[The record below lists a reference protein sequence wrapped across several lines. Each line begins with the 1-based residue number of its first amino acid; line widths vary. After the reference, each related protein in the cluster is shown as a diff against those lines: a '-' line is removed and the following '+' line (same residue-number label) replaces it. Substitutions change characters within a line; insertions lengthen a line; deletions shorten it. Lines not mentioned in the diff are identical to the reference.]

1 MTTEAVNRRLPI
13 ILALGLNVM
22 LLLALQSV
30 TLPPVPGEL
39 EAGPRYSS
47 AQVALLWGQK
57 VSGSQSTDSVEALD
71 LDAYGNTY
79 ACGYFY
85 GTATFGS
92 ITLSGQGQDGFVGK
106 IDPSGN
112 WVWVQKMGGSSS
124 DQCKDIDVDDGGNI
138 SITGYFYSTAAFG
151 STYLSSL
158 GAYDIF
164 VAKLDTN
171 GTWLWAT
178 KAGGNSN
185 DYGYGVAMDNNGR
198 VYITGYYYSSGTIYF
213 GSFTLATYSY
223 DEAFVAAL
231 DQNGQFIWAQRM
243 YGSYYQRGRGIDVND
258 NGEIA
263 VTGEFSYRINMGG
276 SCGELSPSYQ
286 SSNYY
291 RIFVARYTSSG
302 NCLWARMAGYLQ
314 SSYSSYGEDVAISNN
329 GEVAIVGRFQYLVD
343 FQTNGNNRLF
353 AYQNANNWDCL
364 VAKYASSGGVVW
376 AQAVGGSS
384 TDYCY
389 SLDMDR
395 TSGNITI
402 AGMYQGTAWFGNTY
416 IASRGG
422 SDAFYATLTPDPQ
435 NPSAYIWSTIHHF
448 GGTSSDYGW
457 AVAARNGTVAYG
469 GYFYSSAYDDA
480 NQVTLN
486 SIGGYDGFLLIYGV
500 DSDGDG
506 VGDGTDVF
514 PNEPSQWADRD
525 GDGFGDNLT
534 GLNGDDCPDTIG
546 NSTGG
551 EGLYGCPDRD
561 GDGWA
566 DSVDMLP
573 DEPTQ
578 WVDTDNDGFGNNM
591 SGYQGDA
598 CPMMWGNSWR
608 DQYGCLDLDG
618 DGQSF
623 MNDNFPSKNT
633 QWNDTDGD
641 GSGDNW
647 ADKTWNVTRPA
658 HWPGEWIAGA
668 WQPDPSPLDWDDD
681 GYEDGVLEGASHPWD
696 DCVYEAGDSWR
707 NLIGCPDSDGD
718 GWSDINDEVDDNPS
732 QHEDHDGDGF
742 GDSANGSMFDDCPTR
757 WGNSTIDRFG
767 CPDNDGDGLSNDN
780 DDCPTVAG
788 LPSNGCPDR
797 DGDGYVDQ
805 ADESDDP
812 VDDCPDD
819 FGTSHI
825 DRYGCPDGDGDGWSD
840 ANDPFPDD
848 GTQWE
853 DSDGDGYGDNP
864 DGEMA
869 DDCPSRAG
877 QSSQGGVLGCED
889 WDLDGW
895 ADHIDP
901 YPQNASMWSDGDGD
915 GFADQ
920 QGTNI
925 SDNCPLEWGNSTYF
939 RRGCPDM
946 DGDGVPDNL
955 DFDIDGDGYPN
966 TDEMRSDPPSD
977 PYDSA
982 DTPANLDGYGR
993 GDNLEGSEI
1002 SSSSLMQDT
1011 FGKVVT
1017 GAVLLL
1023 VVFAVVLSFMMV
1035 NTNTGR
1041 RNTFGRLEKQLF
1053 EAEGF
1058 DGLAEIEEEL
1068 EELLRRGSISGSQ
1081 GMLMR
1086 QQVDEKRYALDEE
1099 LRVSQQAQWWAAM
1112 GQQNQQQWGGWYPT
1126 TEQAQWYAGQQ
1137 DAGQYDQYGGQQ

>member
-1 MTTEAVNRRLPI
+1 MTSEAVNRRLPL

-22 LLLALQSV
+22 MLLALLSV
-30 TLPPVPGEL
+30 TLPPVPEEL

-47 AQVALLWGQK
+47 TQVALLWGQK

-92 ITLSGQGQDGFVGK
+92 ITLSGQNQEGFVGK

-112 WVWVQKMGGSSS
+112 WVWVEKMGGSSA
-124 DQCKDIDVDDGGNI
+124 DQCRDIDVDDGGNI
-138 SITGYFYSTAAFG
+138 SITGYFYSTATFG
-151 STYLSSL
+151 STYLSAT
-158 GAYDIF
+158 GGYDIF

-171 GTWLWAT
+171 GTWLWAM
-178 KAGGNSN
+178 KAGGSST

-198 VYITGYYYSSGTIYF
+198 VYITGQYYSSGTIYF
-213 GSFTLATYSY
+213 GSLTLATYSY

-243 YGSYYQRGRGIDVND
+243 WGSYYQRGRGIDVND

-276 SCGELSPSYQ
+276 SCGELAPSYQ
-286 SSNYY
+286 NTNYY
-291 RIFVARYTSSG
+291 RIFVARYTASG
-302 NCLWARMAGYLQ
+302 NCLWAQMAGYLQ
-314 SSYSSYGEDVAISNN
+314 SSYNSYGEDVAISNN
-329 GEVAIVGRFQYLVD
+329 GEVAIVARFQYLVD
-343 FQTNGNNRLF
+343 FQSNNNNRLF
-353 AYQNANNWDCL
+353 AYQNGNNWDCL
-364 VAKYASSGGVVW
+364 VAKYSSSGGVVW

-402 AGMYQGTAWFGNTY
+402 AGMYQSTAWFGNTY
-416 IASRGG
+416 IASRGAT
-422 SDAFYATLTPDPQ
+422 DAFYATLTPDPQ
-435 NPSAYIWSTIHHF
+435 NPTAYIWSTIHHF
-448 GGTSSDYGW
+448 GGTSSDYGY

-469 GYFYSSAYDDA
+469 GYFYNSAYDDA
-480 NQVTLN
+480 NQLTLT
-486 SIGGYDGFLLIYGV
+486 GTAYEGFVLVYGI

-534 GLNGDDCPDTIG
+534 GLNGDDCPNTFG

-591 SGYQGDA
+591 SGYQGDG

-608 DQYGCLDLDG
+608 DQFGCLDLDG

-641 GSGDNW
+641 GLGDNW
-647 ADKTWNVTRPA
+647 ADKTWNVTRQA
-658 HWPGEWIAGA
+658 YWPGEWIAGA
-668 WQPDPSPLDWDDD
+668 WHPDPSPLDWDDD
-681 GYEDGVLEGASHPWD
+681 GYEDGELEGASHPWD
-696 DCVYEAGDSWR
+696 DCVYEAGGSWR
-707 NLIGCPDSDGD
+707 DLIGCPDSDGD

-732 QHEDHDGDGF
+732 QHEDQDGDGF

-767 CPDNDGDGLSNDN
+767 CPDNDGDGVSNDN

-819 FGTSHI
+819 FGTSYI
-825 DRYGCPDGDGDGWSD
+825 DRYGCPDGDDDGWSD
-840 ANDPFPDD
+840 GNDPFPND

-864 DGEMA
+864 DGEMS

-877 QSSQGGVLGCED
+877 QSNQGGVLGCED

-901 YPQNASMWSDGDGD
+901 YPQNASMWSDEDGD

-925 SDNCPLEWGNSTYF
+925 SDNCPVEWGNSTLF

-955 DFDIDGDGYPN
+955 DWDIDGDGYSN
-966 TDEMRSDPPSD
+966 TDEMRSDPLSD

-982 DTPANLDGYGR
+982 DTPTDIDGDGR
-993 GDNLEGSEI
+993 ADNVEASEI
-1002 SSSSLMQDT
+1002 SGSSLMQDT

-1023 VVFAVVLSFMMV
+1023 VVFAVVISFMMV
-1035 NTNTGR
+1035 NTNAGR
-1041 RNTFGRLEKQLF
+1041 RNTFGRLESQLF

-1058 DGLAEIEEEL
+1058 DGLAEVEEEL
-1068 EELLRRGSISGSQ
+1068 EELLRRGNITGSQ
-1081 GMLMR
+1081 GMLLR

-1112 GQQNQQQWGGWYPT
+1112 GQQNQQWGGWYPT

-1137 DAGQYDQYGGQQ
+1137 DQGQYDQYGGQQ